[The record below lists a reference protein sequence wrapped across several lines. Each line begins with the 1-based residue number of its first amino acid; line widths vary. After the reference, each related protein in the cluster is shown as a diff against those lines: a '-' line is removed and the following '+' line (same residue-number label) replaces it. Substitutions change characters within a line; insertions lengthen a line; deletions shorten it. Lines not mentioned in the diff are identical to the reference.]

1 MFPMTASKSS
11 YPSRRK
17 QTELGSA
24 MLRNSVSG
32 GTIRPS
38 MFCWLIAVK
47 AVSRLDHPER
57 EFQTRPDRA
66 RLELQQSGIP
76 SVVIRAVDY
85 LD

>member
-1 MFPMTASKSS
+1 VRRSWLPDDTRGRRHVEVLLTTAQLK
-11 YPSRRK
+11 
-17 QTELGSA
+17 GSESEG
-24 MLRNSVSG
+24 L
-32 GTIRPS
+32 IS
-38 MFCWLIAVK
+38 MKRC
-47 AVSRLDHPER
+47 LDHPER